1 MELTDVSMQTEKLYF
16 PELAQTDRSDY
27 PVLRSTRTTITL
39 FIIFFF
45 IVEQYQEETNTL
57 KSP

>member
-27 PVLRSTRTTITL
+27 PVLQSTRTTITL
-39 FIIFFF
+39 FFFF